1 LKASGQL
8 MAKIQ
13 SLFKN
18 EIAIDLGTANTLL
31 WTEDEGVVINEPS
44 IVAVNKKENTIEA
57 IGTRA
62 KQMVGRTP
70 GDIVAI
76 RPLRDGVIA
85 DFEITEKMLE
95 YFISKAV
102 KKRVLVRP
110 KVVISVPSEI
120 TQVEMRAVQDSA
132 YRAKASEVYLILESM
147 AAAVGAG
154 LPIDEPAGNM
164 IVDIGGGT
172 TDIAVISLSGL
183 VYSRTI
189 KTAGD
194 QMDNAIIQYIKK
206 KYNLLVGEAM
216 AEKIK
221 INIGSAYPLNQE
233 LTMAIKGR
241 DLVAG
246 VPTTLEISDT
256 EIREALS
263 EVVNTIV
270 ETIKIALE
278 RTPPELAADFVDK
291 GIMLTGGGSQLKNL
305 DKRLREETGLPVTL
319 AERPMTTVVEGT
331 GMLLKRPDLLKK
343 IAMTR

>member
-1 LKASGQL
+1 MSQ
-8 MAKIQ
+8 
-13 SLFKN
+13 LFKN

-44 IVAVNKKENTIEA
+44 IVAVNTRLNTIEA
-57 IGTRA
+57 IGSRA
-62 KQMVGRTP
+62 KAMVGRTP

-85 DFEITEKMLE
+85 DFEVTEKMLE

-102 KKRVLVRP
+102 KKKVLVRP

-120 TQVEMRAVQDSA
+120 TPVEMRAVQDSA

-147 AAAVGAG
+147 AAAIGAG
-154 LPIDEPAGNM
+154 LPINEPTGNM

-194 QMDNAIIQYIKK
+194 SMDDAIIQYIKK
-206 KYNLLVGEAM
+206 KYNLLTGEAM

-221 INIGSAYPLNQE
+221 VNLGSAYPLDEE
-233 LTMAIKGR
+233 LTMEIKGR

-246 VPTTLEISDT
+246 VPTTLRINDS

-291 GIMLTGGGSQLKNL
+291 GVMLTGGGSQLKNL
-305 DKRLREETGLPVTL
+305 DKRLREETGLPVTI
-319 AERPMTTVVEGT
+319 AEHPLTTVVEGT
-331 GMLLKRPDLLKK
+331 GYLLKHPELLKK
-343 IAMTR
+343 IALTK

>member
-1 LKASGQL
+1 MKDKPTLISALK
-8 MAKIQ
+8 
-13 SLFKN
+13 SLFRN

-31 WTEDEGVVINEPS
+31 WTEDAGVVINEPS
-44 IVAVNKKENTIEA
+44 IVAVNKKDNSIEA
-57 IGTRA
+57 IGKKA
-62 KQMVGRTP
+62 KLMVGRTP

-95 YFISKAV
+95 YFIHEAV

-110 KVVISVPSEI
+110 RVIISVPSEI

-132 YRAKASEVYLILESM
+132 FRAKASEVYLILESM
-147 AAAVGAG
+147 AAAIGAG
-154 LPIDEPAGNM
+154 LPIDEPTGNM

-172 TDIAVISLSGL
+172 TDVAVISLSGL

-194 QMDNAIIQYIKK
+194 QMDDAIIQYIKK
-206 KYNLLVGEAM
+206 KYNLLTGEAM

-221 INIGSAYPLNQE
+221 IELGSAYPLDTE
-233 LTMAIKGR
+233 LTMEIKGR

-246 VPTTLEISDT
+246 VPTTLEINDS

-291 GIMLTGGGSQLKNL
+291 GIMLTGGGSRLKNL
-305 DKRLREETGLPVTL
+305 DKRLREETGLPVTI
-319 AERPMTTVVEGT
+319 AEHPMTTVVEGT
-331 GMLLKRPDLLKK
+331 GYLLKHPELLKK
-343 IAMTR
+343 VALGR